1 MAIET
6 TTQILYDGVRNA
18 VVQITGRSDGSGQE
32 TDVVKIDVSELQ
44 PPAAR
49 VAIKNLTYDV
59 AGGTVTLSWKADANV
74 PFAQLQGNDK
84 ICYEA
89 IRGQQNAAWGELGA
103 NGDILLS
110 TRGFELD
117 SIYTIKFDLIKKYA

>member
-1 MAIET
+1 MAIST
-6 TTQILYDGVRNA
+6 TTQILHDGARNA

-32 TDVVKIDVSELQ
+32 TDVVKIDVSALQ

-59 AGGTVTLSWKADANV
+59 VGGGVTLSWKADANV
-74 PFAQLQGNDK
+74 PFAQLEGSDTIDYQFIG
-84 ICYEA
+84 
-89 IRGQQNAAWGELGA
+89 GQQTGAWGELGA

-117 SIYTIKFDLIKKYA
+117 SSYTLKFDLIKKY